1 MSLLEIKNLK
11 VHYRTKNGIAE
22 AVDDVTFTVES
33 GGTLGLVGESGCGKT
48 TIAKAIMRL
57 LPRNGMIAGGEMI
70 FRGRDLVSL
79 TMEDVRKYRWEEVAM
94 ISQSAMNALNPV
106 VRVGNQLIEAM
117 QAHRQVSRD
126 EATRRMAEV
135 FDLVGLSIERARDY
149 PHQFSGGMKQRAVI
163 AMALLLEPDLII
175 ADEPTTAL
183 DVLVQDQIIL
193 KIKELLSQL
202 SNAMILITH
211 DIAVVA
217 ETCERMVVMYA
228 GKIMEHAD
236 TDAIFHNPYNPYTLG
251 LQNAFPSVKGELK
264 KLISIPGFPP
274 LLINPPP
281 GCRFAQ
287 RCPFVLPVCR
297 EQEPLLEE
305 IEPGHF
311 NACHRAADIDEIR
324 ASSKEEE
331 TWLKAAAAA

>member
-1 MSLLEIKNLK
+1 MALLEIKNLK
-11 VHYRTKNGIAE
+11 IHYRTKTGVAE
-22 AVDDVTFTVES
+22 AVDDVTFAVES

-57 LPRNGMIAGGEMI
+57 LPRNGTIAGGRI
-70 FRGRDLVSL
+70 DFKGRDLVKYS
-79 TMEDVRKYRWEEVAM
+79 MDEVRKYRWEEIAM

-106 VRVGNQLIEAM
+106 ARVGNQLIEAM
-117 QAHRQVSRD
+117 QAHRQVGRD
-126 EATRRMAEV
+126 TAAKRMAEV

-183 DVLVQDQIIL
+183 DVLVQDQIIV

-281 GCRFAQ
+281 GCRFAM
-287 RCPFVLPVCR
+287 RCPFSLPICH
-297 EQEPLLEE
+297 EQEPLLAE
-305 IEPGHF
+305 ISPGHF
-311 NACHRAADIDEIR
+311 NACHRAADVEWIR
-324 ASSKEEE
+324 SESKKEK
-331 TWLKAAAAA
+331 TWLKEAAA